1 MTLTPD
7 VACAALLPTSQG
19 SHARVALFGH
29 VWFLLQSH
37 RQRHQR
43 GHVGPPFLSPR
54 FPSSPRNG
62 ALKGAQRCQCS
73 TCFARSVTKLLLDLA
88 RCPKLPAGIS
98 ATVPAE
104 SSKPCWTSCPWSN
117 SPAYPGSV
125 SVWLDWRSRE
135 RICNAQGLDETLHAE
150 SLLIFDSFACL
161 AFLGVHAWCM
171 SGTLNLD
178 ASPLFC

>member
-37 RQRHQR
+37 QQRHQR

-62 ALKGAQRCQCS
+62 PLKGAQCCQCS

-88 RCPKLPAGIS
+88 CCPKLPL
-98 ATVPAE
+98 
-104 SSKPCWTSCPWSN
+104 CWLRAA
-117 SPAYPGSV
+117 SPAGPAVPGVTALPTQGQSQFG
-125 SVWLDWRSRE
+125 WTGDQERE
-135 RICNAQGLDETLHAE
+135 YAMLKAWMRLSMLNPCSFLTVLHVLL
-150 SLLIFDSFACL
+150 SLVFTPGACQ
-161 AFLGVHAWCM
+161 APSTWMQVH
-171 SGTLNLD
+171 SSTEK
-178 ASPLFC
+178 